1 MHAEESERRL
11 EMFSAFVD
19 TSATHEFAQQVF
31 VRANVVRREFQPLLD
46 EFEQF
51 GFRRTLDQPTQ

>member
-1 MHAEESERRL
+1 
-11 EMFSAFVD
+11 MFSAFVD
-19 TSATHEFAQQVF
+19 TSATHEFAQQVL